1 MSILRLDDQLFQQT
15 TVIAAA
21 QGKTVDEFV
30 SETLRQAVGPA
41 VPHSG
46 DVRRSVRNG
55 LPVMLVN
62 GAAPAIDPQKV
73 RDLIEE
79 EGF

>member
-30 SETLRQAVGPA
+30 SETLRQAVGKA
-41 VPHSG
+41 VAHPG
-46 DVRRSVRNG
+46 DVQLSTRNG
-55 LPVMLVN
+55 LPVMLAG
-62 GAAPAIDPQKV
+62 GAVSAIDPQKV
-73 RDLIEE
+73 RVLIEE

>member
-15 TVIAAA
+15 TAMAAA
-21 QGKTVDEFV
+21 KGKTVEEFV
-30 SETLRQAVGPA
+30 SDTLRQAVGQA

-46 DVRRSVRNG
+46 GVQRSVRNG

-62 GAAPAIDPQKV
+62 GATPSIDPRKV
-73 RDLIEE
+73 RNLVEE